1 MRGYGSWR
9 IGWNEGSRKPSP
21 PSNNNNGCLLIFIVF
36 VILLVITSFKVS
48 FETGNPLAIIFGLAI
63 LAGMLKGLK

>member
-1 MRGYGSWR
+1 MRGYGSWS
-9 IGWNEGSRKPSP
+9 IGWNEASRKPSP
-21 PSNNNNGCLLIFIVF
+21 PSNNNGCLVIFVCF

-63 LAGMLKGLK
+63 LAGMMKGLK

>member
-1 MRGYGSWR
+1 MRGYGSWC
-9 IGWNEGSRKPSP
+9 IGWNEGSRKPIP
-21 PSNNNNGCLLIFIVF
+21 PSNNNNGCLLIFIGF